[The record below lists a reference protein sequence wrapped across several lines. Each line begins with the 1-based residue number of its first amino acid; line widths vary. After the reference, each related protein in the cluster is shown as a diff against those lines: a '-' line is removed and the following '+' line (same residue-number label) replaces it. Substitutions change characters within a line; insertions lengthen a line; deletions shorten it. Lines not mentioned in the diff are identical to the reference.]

1 MTALH
6 SKLKVHMEC
15 AHSQVDGRI
24 PVDILCMVLKE
35 SGAGRL
41 EMVNVLIL

>member
-6 SKLKVHMEC
+6 SKLRVHMEC

-24 PVDILCMVLKE
+24 PVGILRIVLKE
-35 SGAGRL
+35 RGAGRL